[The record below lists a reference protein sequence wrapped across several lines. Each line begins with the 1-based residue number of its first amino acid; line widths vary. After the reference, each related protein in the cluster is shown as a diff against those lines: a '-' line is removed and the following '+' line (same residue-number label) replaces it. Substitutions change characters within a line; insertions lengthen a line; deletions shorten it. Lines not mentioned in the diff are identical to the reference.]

1 MEALKMNAEKILF
14 IQTAFIGDA
23 ILILP
28 AIQKLKE
35 KFSSSKIDVICI
47 PESKEIFESSAYI
60 DNVFVLDKK
69 GNHKSLIS
77 TLKFVNE
84 LKKNNYSK
92 LYSAHRSMRTAI
104 MVLSLGVK
112 ESYGFNISSLMHVY
126 KNLINYDS
134 TKHEVQRNLELVGC
148 NYIDENWKIKP
159 EISVSISAKQKI
171 SEYLNQNKIK
181 NDFIAI
187 APGSIWET
195 KKYPQTYYE
204 EIIKYLVEKKFQ
216 IVLIGGIIDKD
227 LCSSLI
233 NENFFEVFDS
243 SGLFSVVES
252 IELLT
257 HSKLLISNDSA
268 PTHMGMC
275 ADIKVL
281 TIYCSTVPQ
290 FGFYPYNS
298 KSRFISY
305 DDLNCKPCGIHGHN
319 KCPINTFECAE
330 KLKPNIIIKTLEEM
344 LND

>member
-1 MEALKMNAEKILF
+1 MEALKMDTEKILF

-23 ILILP
+23 ILTLP

-35 KFSSSKIDVICI
+35 NFSSSKIDVICI
-47 PESKEIFESSAYI
+47 PESKEIFESSPFI
-60 DNVFVLDKK
+60 DEVFVLDKK
-69 GNHKSLIS
+69 GNHKSLINII
-77 TLKFVNE
+77 KFVNE
-84 LKKNNYSK
+84 IKKNNYSK
-92 LYSAHRSMRTAI
+92 LYSAHRSMRTAV
-104 MVLSLGVK
+104 MVLTFGVK
-112 ESYGFNISSLMHVY
+112 ESYGFNNSSLMHVY

-134 TKHEVQRNLELVGC
+134 TKHEVQRNLDLVGS
-148 NYIDENWKIKP
+148 NYDDENWKIKP
-159 EISVSISAKQKI
+159 ELSISISAKQKI
-171 SEYLNQNKIK
+171 LEYLSQNKIK
-181 NDFIAI
+181 DGFIAI

-195 KKYPQTYYE
+195 KKYPKKYYE
-204 EIIKYLVEKKFQ
+204 EIIKYLVGKKFQ
-216 IVLIGGIIDKD
+216 IVLIGGIKD
-227 LCSSLI
+227 RELCDSLI

-281 TIYCSTVPQ
+281 TIYCSTIPQ